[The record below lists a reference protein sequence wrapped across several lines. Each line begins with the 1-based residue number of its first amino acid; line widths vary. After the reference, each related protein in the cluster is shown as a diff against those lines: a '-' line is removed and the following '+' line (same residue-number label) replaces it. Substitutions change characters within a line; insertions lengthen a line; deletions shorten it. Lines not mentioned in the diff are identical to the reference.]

1 MIYLL
6 SEANLQFKMF
16 MASVYEAT
24 PEPEKEKFDPLTDE
38 LIGMAMRY
46 LFLLDTQE
54 VKQQQCN
61 QEKHI

>member
-1 MIYLL
+1 
-6 SEANLQFKMF
+6 MF